1 MVCAICYEPYFRPLP
16 KSKPGCESASSAAAS
31 LFRLVAL
38 GCGHVFHK
46 KCVDSWFASNKARRC
61 AQCNVAHAGTPA
73 VLYIDMDDDDCVAV
87 KSTLK
92 KDEASKKS
100 TGDSSSGKTNM
111 QELAL
116 GMSCMGIFNKSGEYY
131 AASNLAKHNSRL
143 EKANSELATELEEAS
158 RSLDIER
165 TLREDEN
172 ADHLRLELREERNV
186 RQKKETALRKMNV
199 YLQHELLEVARLS
212 KENNK
217 LKEQTRVIDKLMREL
232 EANSEVIDAYED
244 KFGPYQPSDFSRFS
258 HGGAATN
265 QAKRS
270 RKF

>member
-1 MVCAICYEPYFRPLP
+1 
-16 KSKPGCESASSAAAS
+16 
-31 LFRLVAL
+31 
-38 GCGHVFHK
+38 
-46 KCVDSWFASNKARRC
+46 
-61 AQCNVAHAGTPA
+61 
-73 VLYIDMDDDDCVAV
+73 
-87 KSTLK
+87 
-92 KDEASKKS
+92 
-100 TGDSSSGKTNM
+100 
-111 QELAL
+111 
-116 GMSCMGIFNKSGEYY
+116 
-131 AASNLAKHNSRL
+131 
-143 EKANSELATELEEAS
+143 KANSELATELEEAS

-186 RQKKETALRKMNV
+186 RQKKEAALRKMNV

-212 KENNK
+212 KENK
-217 LKEQTRVIDKLMREL
+217 RLKEQTRVIDKLMREL